1 MPGQAP
7 AVHVEHVQ
15 LALHVRRQMGAEGL
29 HHLVFGKVGT
39 FHGDAGHIA
48 FLTEQGHV
56 LVVVEG
62 IVQGRFQRRVQG
74 GRHGVDMAVGLDQGI
89 AHSRLRGKGLRQADS
104 RGAARPAAGA
114 RSHFGASVPKK
125 KGPACGRGPG
135 KRRAPFREPLRYPVY
150 LPSTMALIL
159 RAMGCTSSRMLLSMI
174 SSAAPPVGMPL
185 RFWLELRVSLT
196 TRPLRG
202 ARR

>member
-1 MPGQAP
+1 
-7 AVHVEHVQ
+7 
-15 LALHVRRQMGAEGL
+15 MGAEGL

-74 GRHGVDMAVGLDQGI
+74 GRHRVDMAVGLDQGI

-125 KGPACGRGPG
+125 KGPACGG
-135 KRRAPFREPLRYPVY
+135 APESEG
-150 LPSTMALIL
+150 LPFGS
-159 RAMGCTSSRMLLSMI
+159 
-174 SSAAPPVGMPL
+174 P
-185 RFWLELRVSLT
+185 
-196 TRPLRG
+196 
-202 ARR
+202 